1 MSNLRQD
8 VPALT
13 VNRNLV
19 PRSVVGPRVAGP
31 VEVRPWH
38 LGFLRKPLF
47 FEIHEQPWFPRFLRD
62 QITDALQF
70 VLEFGDIYKPI
81 FPRLRAALA
90 ESASR
95 TVVDLCSG
103 AGGPWISLRARF
115 EHEAGLPLDILL
127 TDKFPHAGSVRGAGA
142 GGESR
147 IHFHP
152 DSVDA
157 THVPEN
163 LKGFRTIFTSFH
175 HFNPVQAR
183 AVLQDAVANRQSIAI
198 FEATGRGPLTLLSLL
213 LVPIATLLLLPFQ
226 RPLRWSSL
234 IWTYIIPVIPFVIF
248 FDGFISCMRA
258 HSLEDLAELTR
269 GLPENYKWIWG
280 EDRSGRLP
288 IPITYLI
295 GLRQDPSG
303 QSPSPTGA

>member
-1 MSNLRQD
+1 MSNLRQN

-13 VNRNLV
+13 VNRSLV
-19 PRSVVGPRVAGP
+19 PRSVLGPRVAEP
-31 VEVRPWH
+31 AEVRSRLP
-38 LGFLRKPLF
+38 GFFRKPLF

-62 QITDALQF
+62 QTTDALQF

-81 FPRLRAALA
+81 FPRLRSAFA
-90 ESASR
+90 ETSSR

-127 TDKFPHAGSVRGAGA
+127 TDKFPHAGSVRDAGA
-142 GGESR
+142 DGESR

-226 RPLRWSSL
+226 RPLRWSSFF
-234 IWTYIIPVIPFVIF
+234 WTYIIPVVPFVIF
-248 FDGFISCMRA
+248 FDGFVSCMRSYSVA
-258 HSLEDLAELTR
+258 QLRELTK
-269 GLPENYKWIWG
+269 GLPENYKWICG
-280 EDRSGRLP
+280 EDRGGRLP

-295 GLRQDPSG
+295 GLRQP
-303 QSPSPTGA
+303 QPNEATPQTSP